1 MTFKSRLD
9 IPIAASGNQSGAKR
23 DTAELCRERAAA
35 DLLASTA
42 MINAHQRAR
51 METSAAVWTQR
62 AEMLQRFEEFSSI
75 KRGVAQFRQR
85 IIAVGRG
92 QHAFHDLGHSAERI
106 APAGLLVGFLG
117 ARIVE
122 RAVI

>member
-62 AEMLQRFEEFSSI
+62 AEMLQRFEDS
-75 KRGVAQFRQR
+75 VASR
-85 IIAVGRG
+85 A
-92 QHAFHDLGHSAERI
+92 
-106 APAGLLVGFLG
+106 AGAAAMRPIGDEPVTEPT
-117 ARIVE
+117 RC
-122 RAVI
+122 